1 MDALLKALFSQ
12 MGVSL
17 DPYSDVNPEKIINAQ
32 YGPMGADAGSPYGMW
47 GALFGGL
54 VPEYRQANPI
64 KDFAP
69 STDPYL
75 TALLK

>member
-1 MDALLKALFSQ
+1 VDALLKALFSQ
-12 MGVSL
+12 FDLSL

-32 YGPMGADAGSPYGMW
+32 YGPMGAEGGKPYGMW
-47 GALFGGL
+47 GALFGGM
-54 VPEYRQANPI
+54 VPQYRQANPI

-69 STDPYL
+69 QGDPYL